1 MSPQDERL
9 VVPTTSTPMSI
20 RCRSRRQVAVQA
32 GVVAVDEVYV
42 SALNVMKMV
51 VWMKLKRVGIQL
63 DD

>member
-1 MSPQDERL
+1 
-9 VVPTTSTPMSI
+9 MSI

-32 GVVAVDEVYV
+32 GVVAVDGVYV